1 MKFLRKI
8 FFKIFKRYNR
18 LELIFVSWEDA
29 DALIRQ
35 NENFT
40 DTSQHWVIAKEED
53 DNKLIGFV
61 FLERKER
68 RLS

>member
-1 MKFLRKI
+1 MKFIRKI

-18 LELIFVSWEDA
+18 LELIFVNWKDA
-29 DALIRQ
+29 DVLIRQ

>member
-18 LELIFVSWEDA
+18 LELRFVNWKDG
-29 DALIRQ
+29 DDLIRQ
-35 NENFT
+35 NANTT
-40 DTSQHWVIAKEED
+40 DTSKHWVIAKEED
-53 DNKLIGFV
+53 DNKIIGFV